1 MISTTLSNKTR
12 ITQETGAKW
21 EDSEGLEVSTVLVT
35 PVVLSMQCHS
45 LFNKIAE
52 LISQYMFIL
61 SDNYSVLIK
70 ADDLSFIL
78 QKQKKNKKNAIC
90 AGICYWLLRYILCIY
105 VEDPIINSGGL

>member
-12 ITQETGAKW
+12 ITQETGAKS
-21 EDSEGLEVSTVLVT
+21 EDSEGLEVSTVLLT

-45 LFNKIAE
+45 LFNKMAE

-78 QKQKKNKKNAIC
+78 QKTNTNC
-90 AGICYWLLRYILCIY
+90 
-105 VEDPIINSGGL
+105 

>member
-35 PVVLSMQCHS
+35 PVVLSIQCHS

-52 LISQYMFIL
+52 LISHYMFIL
-61 SDNYSVLIK
+61 SGNYSVLIK

-78 QKQKKNKKNAIC
+78 HKKKKKKKKNAIC
-90 AGICYWLLRYILCIY
+90 EGICY
-105 VEDPIINSGGL
+105 